1 MSPPAE
7 TGGTGTRWRR
17 SDRALH
23 RRVAD
28 GAIVL
33 LLPDGEPELVTGPGG
48 ALWDLL
54 ATDRSLDELTAELAA
69 RYDHDPEIVRHD
81 IARTLGGLADRGLV
95 DTPP

>member
-7 TGGTGTRWRR
+7 TDGTVTRWRR
-17 SDRALH
+17 SDHVLH

-54 ATDRSLDELTAELAA
+54 ATSQSLDELTAELAA
-69 RYDHDPEIVRHD
+69 RYDHDPGIVRVD
-81 IARTLGGLADRGLV
+81 IARTLNGLLDRGLV
-95 DTPP
+95 DTR